1 MSAKEIEHLF
11 YYDCGLKGLSGA
23 SNDVRDL
30 LTSSE
35 PRAKLA
41 LDYFVYRITLFTGML
56 AAAMCGIDG
65 FVFTAGVG
73 ENAPAIREAVAR
85 RLSWLGLELDPEANA
100 RGAGRISSQQSRVA
114 CYVIPTDEELMI
126 ARHTLRVLRAQAGIP
141 AQGEARMIDISTL
154 PLLKGKK
161 ALVTGIA
168 NDQSIAW
175 GCAKAFRAFGADLA
189 ITYLN
194 DKAKPYVE
202 PLAKEV
208 EASIFMPLNVQ
219 VDGQMEA
226 VFDTIAKQ
234 WGKLDICVHSIAFA
248 PKADLQ
254 GRVVD
259 CSKEGFL
266 LAMEVSCWSF
276 IRMAKLAEPLM
287 KDGGTLS
294 TMTYYGSQMVVE
306 NYNMMGPVKAAL
318 EASVRYLAAELG
330 PKGIRVHA
338 ISPGPLKT
346 RAASGITDF
355 DELIAKAQEKA
366 PSRRLVSIEDVGVAV
381 AFLSMNG
388 AKLITGETLYID
400 GGYHIID

>member
-1 MSAKEIEHLF
+1 
-11 YYDCGLKGLSGA
+11 
-23 SNDVRDL
+23 
-30 LTSSE
+30 
-35 PRAKLA
+35 
-41 LDYFVYRITLFTGML
+41 
-56 AAAMCGIDG
+56 
-65 FVFTAGVG
+65 
-73 ENAPAIREAVAR
+73 
-85 RLSWLGLELDPEANA
+85 
-100 RGAGRISSQQSRVA
+100 
-114 CYVIPTDEELMI
+114 
-126 ARHTLRVLRAQAGIP
+126 
-141 AQGEARMIDISTL
+141 MIDLSTL

-168 NDQSIAW
+168 NDQSIAY

-189 ITYLN
+189 MTYRN
-194 DKAKPYVE
+194 EKAKKFVE
-202 PLAKEV
+202 PLAKEL
-208 EASIFMPLNVQ
+208 EASIFMPLDLQ
-219 VDGQMEA
+219 TEGSLEA
-226 VFDTIAKQ
+226 IFAQIEKQ
-234 WGKLDICVHSIAFA
+234 WGKLDICLHSIAFC
-248 PKADLQ
+248 PKDDLQ
-254 GRVVD
+254 GRVTD

-306 NYNMMGPVKAAL
+306 NYNIMGPVKAAL
-318 EASVRYLAAELG
+318 ESATRYLAAELG

-355 DELIAKAQEKA
+355 DELIAKAQTKA
-366 PSRRLVSIEDVGVAV
+366 PARSLVSIDDVGVAV

>member
-1 MSAKEIEHLF
+1 M
-11 YYDCGLKGLSGA
+11 
-23 SNDVRDL
+23 RDL
-30 LTSSE
+30 LTSSD

-41 LDYFVYRITLFTGML
+41 LDYFVYRIALFTGML
-56 AAAMCGIDG
+56 AAAMSGIDG

-100 RGAGRISSQQSRVA
+100 KGSGPHLEPTIAGRLLRH
-114 CYVIPTDEELMI
+114 PHRRGTDDRPPH
-126 ARHTLRVLRAQAGIP
+126 ATRPAHAAGIP
-141 AQGEARMIDISTL
+141 AQGEARMTDISTL

-175 GCAKAFRAFGADLA
+175 GCAKAFRALGADLA

-226 VFDTIAKQ
+226 VFDTIGKE

-306 NYNMMGPVKAAL
+306 HYNMMGPVKAAL